1 MSSLEQKRQKT
12 SFWLSATREQAKDT
26 GMALVLIGLIVFL
39 VTREVRYVTFAAGL
53 LLLDMIAPALFKP
66 AAKLW
71 FGLSHVLGTVMSK
84 VILSAVFYLILSPM
98 GLTRALLGKD
108 PMRTR
113 QFKKS
118 DASAFRVRD
127 HVFVTADIEQPF

>member
-84 VILSAVFYLILSPM
+84 VILSAIFYLILSPM

-127 HVFVTADIEQPF
+127 HTFVTADIEQPF

>member
-1 MSSLEQKRQKT
+1 MSSLEQKRQKQ

-26 GMALVLIGLIVFL
+26 GMALVLISLIVFFA
-39 VTREVRYVTFAAGL
+39 TREIRYVTIATL
-53 LLLDMIAPALFKP
+53 LLVLDMISPPLFKP

-84 VILSAVFYLILSPM
+84 VLLSIIFYLVLSPM
-98 GLTRALLGKD
+98 GLLRTLSGKD
-108 PMRTR
+108 PMRAR

-118 DASAFRVRD
+118 EGSAFRVRD
-127 HVFVTADIEQPF
+127 HAFVAADIEQPY